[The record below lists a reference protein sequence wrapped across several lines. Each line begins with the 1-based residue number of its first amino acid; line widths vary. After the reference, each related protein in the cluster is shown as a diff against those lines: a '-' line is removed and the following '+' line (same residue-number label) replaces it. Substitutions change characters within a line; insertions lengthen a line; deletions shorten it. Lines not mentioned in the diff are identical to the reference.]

1 MIYGAIIVINAI
13 VVISMWYYCRRGCN
27 FVNFVTYIYDI
38 SFNLRTLYDI
48 YDIMMYVMMSYMHI
62 ALKKISPIKNYNL
75 PLTNILRTNVS
86 SFSTKSCGG

>member
-1 MIYGAIIVINAI
+1 MGLLLSSMQLWSVVSGTI
-13 VVISMWYYCRRGCN
+13 VVEAAILSISLH
-27 FVNFVTYIYDI
+27 IYDI